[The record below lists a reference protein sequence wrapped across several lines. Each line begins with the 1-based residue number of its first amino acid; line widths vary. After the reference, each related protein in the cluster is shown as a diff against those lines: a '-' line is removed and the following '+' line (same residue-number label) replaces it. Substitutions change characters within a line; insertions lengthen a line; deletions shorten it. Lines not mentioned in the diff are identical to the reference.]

1 MKYLLL
7 IALIACASA
16 GPCVATEEEMTAA
29 CKEYTDVMED
39 PDWGMACF
47 ADETCMADITK
58 MSTPS
63 DAMAACEADYPTGS
77 TDECGGITCI
87 VTAMDLQYADLANMF
102 NCMRDQC
109 CFGTLSKFAYS
120 LLLLFVLSFMK

>member
-16 GPCVATEEEMTAA
+16 GDCIGTEDEAMVA
-29 CKEYTDVMED
+29 CKEHTDVMED
-39 PDWGMACF
+39 PDWGTKCF
-47 ADETCMADITK
+47 ADETCMADLTN
-58 MSTPS
+58 MGTAS
-63 DAMAACEADYPTGS
+63 DAMTACS
-77 TDECGGITCI
+77 TDNASDECAEITCI
-87 VTAMDLQYADLANMF
+87 VAAMNLQYADISNLF